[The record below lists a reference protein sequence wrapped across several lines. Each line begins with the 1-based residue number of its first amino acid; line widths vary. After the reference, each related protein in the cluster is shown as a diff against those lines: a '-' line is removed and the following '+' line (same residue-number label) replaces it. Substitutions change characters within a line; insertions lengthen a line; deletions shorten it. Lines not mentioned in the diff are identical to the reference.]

1 MTYKLLIVD
10 DEMPNIRLLERLFQD
25 DYFVLTAS
33 SGEEAVTL
41 LDQHDVAVIVTDQR
55 MPGMSGVELL
65 KKTADRRPHMV
76 RILLTGYT
84 DVDALVEAVNC
95 GLVYMYVSKPWK
107 NEDLKLRIAR
117 AVQHYEDNK
126 RQHSLVAANE
136 RLTGRLREMKLGVVR
151 ALAGLL
157 KLKDEY
163 TYAHGSRVG
172 KLATVLAERFDL
184 TEEALSDL
192 KAAAILHEV
201 GAIGTPDGIL
211 MKSGTVNSD
220 DAMLAQLSDAGSQVL
235 SCVPELRDIADML
248 YYQRENFDGS
258 GCPIGL
264 IGDQIPLA
272 SRIIR
277 LTSEYDSLR
286 NPRDGALGV
295 DHMTAVNQLQL
306 NADKVFDPEV
316 FQALSQLSGDEL
328 DMLHQVSKR
337 PERPE
342 MITCTIN

>member
-10 DEMPNIRLLERLFQD
+10 DEMPNIRLLERLFHD

-107 NEDLKLRIAR
+107 NDDLKLRIAR

-126 RQHSLVAANE
+126 HQHSLVAANE
-136 RLTGRLREMKLGVVR
+136 RLTGRLRDMKLGIVR

-163 TYAHGSRVG
+163 MYEHGSRVS
-172 KLATVLAERFDL
+172 KLATVLAERSNL
-184 TEEALSDL
+184 SGELLSDL
-192 KAAAILHEV
+192 KAAAFLHEV
-201 GAIGTPDGIL
+201 GAIGRSDGF
-211 MKSGTVNSD
+211 MRSD
-220 DAMLAQLSDAGSQVL
+220 GSSAGKHSSTQLSDAGSQVL
-235 SCVPELRDIADML
+235 SCVPELRDIADII
-248 YYQRENFDGS
+248 YYQSENFDGS
-258 GCPIGL
+258 GGPIGL
-264 IGDQIPLA
+264 IGEQIPLA

-277 LTSEYDSLR
+277 LASEYDSLR
-286 NPRDGALGV
+286 NPRNGPSIV
-295 DHMTAVNQLQL
+295 DHQMAVDKLQHGS
-306 NADKVFDPEV
+306 DQIFDPEV
-316 FQALSQLSGDEL
+316 FQALRDLSGDEL
-328 DMLHQVSKR
+328 DTLQQVSKR
-337 PERPE
+337 AERPE
-342 MITCTIN
+342 MITCSVN

>member
-10 DEMPNIRLLERLFQD
+10 DEMPNIRLLERLFHD

-65 KKTADRRPHMV
+65 KKTADLRPHMV

-136 RLTGRLREMKLGVVR
+136 RLTGRLREMKIGVVR

-163 TYAHGSRVG
+163 TYAHGSRVS
-172 KLATVLAERFDL
+172 KLATLLGERFNLSED
-184 TEEALSDL
+184 ALSDL
-192 KAAAILHEV
+192 KAAAFLHNV
-201 GAIGTPDGIL
+201 GAIGMPDGIL
-211 MKSGTVNSD
+211 TQSAVRGADKMMPANISD
-220 DAMLAQLSDAGSQVL
+220 SGSQVL
-235 SCVPELRDIADML
+235 SFVPELRDIADMV
-248 YYQRENFDGS
+248 YYQRENFDGTGS
-258 GCPIGL
+258 PIGL
-264 IGDQIPLA
+264 IGDQIPMA
-272 SRIIR
+272 ARIIR
-277 LTSEYDSLR
+277 LASEYDLLR
-286 NPRDGALGV
+286 NPRNGPSGP
-295 DHMTAVNQLQL
+295 DHRTAVNQLQGKSDRL
-306 NADKVFDPEV
+306 FDPQV
-316 FQALSQLSGDEL
+316 VQALAQLSSDEVETL
-328 DMLHQVSKR
+328 QQMNAR
-337 PERPE
+337 PERPDL
-342 MITCTIN
+342 ITCAIN